1 MEPIKLHSGE
11 EAITKEEAAFQSAD
25 LEDAVAEANSAEG
38 YAGNVLRSDLLSVGV
53 YVLAAGATDGQKPHE
68 EDEVYY
74 AVRGRARFR
83 VGPDDHPVGPGTL
96 LFVPALQP
104 HHFHEIEEE
113 LVLVVFWAPP
123 EGSD

>member
-1 MEPIKLHSGE
+1 MGPIKLHEGD
-11 EAITKEEAAFQSAD
+11 EAMKKEEAAFQSAD
-25 LEDAVAEANSAEG
+25 LEDAVAEAMAAGG
-38 YAGNVLRSDLLSVGV
+38 YAGNMLRSDLLSVGV
-53 YVLAAGATDGQKPHE
+53 YVLSAGGVDGQKPHE
-68 EDEVYY
+68 EDEVYF
-74 AVRGRARFR
+74 AVRGRAKFR
-83 VGPDDHPVGPGTL
+83 VGSDDHPVGPGTI

>member
-1 MEPIKLHSGE
+1 MEPIKLHEGDDAMKK
-11 EAITKEEAAFQSAD
+11 EAAAFQSAD
-25 LEDAVAEANSAEG
+25 LENAVAEAMAAGG

-53 YVLAAGATDGQKPHE
+53 YVLPAGGVDGQKPHE
-68 EDEVYY
+68 EDEVYF
-74 AVRGRARFR
+74 AVRGRAKFR
-83 VGPDDHPVGPGTL
+83 VGSDDHPVGPATI

>member
-1 MEPIKLHSGE
+1 MEPIKVHEGE
-11 EAITKEEAAFQSAD
+11 SAMKKRDLAFQSAD
-25 LEDAVAEANSAEG
+25 LEDAVAEAMSAGG

-53 YVLAAGATDGQKPHE
+53 YVLPAGGVDGQKPHE
-68 EDEVYY
+68 EDEVYF
-74 AVRGRARFR
+74 AVRGRAKFR
-83 VGPDDHPVGPGTL
+83 VGSDDHPVGPGTI
-96 LFVPALQP
+96 LFVPALEP

>member
-1 MEPIKLHSGE
+1 MEPIKLHDGDG
-11 EAITKEEAAFQSAD
+11 AMKKEGAGFQSAD
-25 LEDAVAEANSAEG
+25 LEDAVAEANATGG
-38 YAGNVLRSDLLSVGV
+38 YAGNVLRSDLLSAGV
-53 YVLAAGATDGQKPHE
+53 YVLATGATDGQKPHE

-74 AVRGRARFR
+74 AVRGRAKFR